1 MLHKSSYLK
10 GWIPCYI
17 PCLSFAENDEEND
30 EEDEENDDDG
40 EEPETIDASELPEF
54 QFQKA
59 TFSSTAKESILDLGL
74 LILFNLVFFGGAF
87 FAFLKYDLR

>member
-1 MLHKSSYLK
+1 MTEKTGSTGSAGFRMIISS
-10 GWIPCYI
+10 
-17 PCLSFAENDEEND
+17 SDDSDEK
-30 EEDEENDDDG
+30 
-40 EEPETIDASELPEF
+40 PETIDASELPNF

-59 TFSSTAKESILDLGL
+59 TFGVAAKGSILDLGL